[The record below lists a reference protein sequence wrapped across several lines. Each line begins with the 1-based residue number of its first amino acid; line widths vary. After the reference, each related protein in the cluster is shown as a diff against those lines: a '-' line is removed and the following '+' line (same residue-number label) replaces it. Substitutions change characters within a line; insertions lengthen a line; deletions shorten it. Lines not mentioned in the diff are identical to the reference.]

1 MAENSYP
8 LSQVANELN
17 SILAGIFTEYS
28 EELQEKADKVTEK
41 VAEDFAQK
49 LKEVTPRSDDEVTP
63 RSDEETVHMADT
75 IQVTTKEEKSL
86 GKKVK
91 ARFVHYGKWQ
101 VSHLLEFGW
110 SSKYG
115 KRVDRKPFVRPLFD
129 ENKEQYTKMYKEEL
143 EKRD

>member
-8 LSQVANELN
+8 LSQIANELN

-49 LKEVTPRSDDEVTP
+49 LKEVTPRSDEG
-63 RSDEETVHMADT
+63 TVHMADT
-75 IQVTTKEEKSL
+75 IKVTTKKEKSL
-86 GKKVK
+86 GKTVK

-110 SSKYG
+110 ASKNG

-129 ENKEQYTKMYKEEL
+129 ENKERYTKMYKEEL
-143 EKRD
+143 EKHD